1 MRRASLLEWKNRG
14 TGSHWGLIFNKAVQL
29 CPNHSAGGSSAPK
42 EGTPGLGWGR
52 CSSSPQRE
60 GPCSWAADESCIA
73 DRGPSAGVR
82 CYCVRRG
89 GSTPQRSHFL
99 WLLFHSELPALP
111 WSIHSHFFFL
121 YENMSASLHM
131 NLQLVFNAAPPCF
144 FYFVEW
150 VLQLCW
156 ENLLYEKWFCLSSQM
171 ITLRFCSWSGF
182 IKTVNSVEQGNI
194 CVCMYTSMNS
204 QKAICSVQAVTKEQ
218 RDCNTFLLTH

>member
-1 MRRASLLEWKNRG
+1 MFEWKNRG

-60 GPCSWAADESCIA
+60 GPCSWAADESCVA
-73 DRGPSAGVR
+73 DRGPSAGAR
-82 CYCVRRG
+82 CYCVSRG
-89 GSTPQRSHFL
+89 
-99 WLLFHSELPALP
+99 ALHHRGVT
-111 WSIHSHFFFL
+111 SSDYCFIQS
-121 YENMSASLHM
+121 SLHCPGLYTHTFSFFTRIWVRLCTWISSLFSM
-131 NLQLVFNAAPPCF
+131 LPLRVF
-144 FYFVEW
+144 FYFHEW

-156 ENLLYEKWFCLSSQM
+156 ENLLCEKWFCLSSQM

-204 QKAICSVQAVTKEQ
+204 QKAICSVQAVTKKQ